1 MSVNQLRYQVMNM
14 ENILVPIALFA
25 AIFGIVYISVS
36 SKHRQRMAMI
46 DKGLTPAD
54 FLERADPFRS
64 LKMGM
69 VAVGV
74 GIGLLVGYL
83 FQLSTMDD
91 NPLPYFVAVT
101 ICGGAALIGHYFIV
115 RRKQQG

>member
-1 MSVNQLRYQVMNM
+1 MSDNQHKLHAMYM

-54 FLERADPFRS
+54 FTERADPFRS
-64 LKMGM
+64 LKLGM

-74 GIGLLVGYL
+74 GVGLLIGYL
-83 FQLSTMDD
+83 LRSSTHDD
-91 NPLPYFVAVT
+91 NPMPYFVLVT

>member
-1 MSVNQLRYQVMNM
+1 MSDNQHKPHAMYM

-25 AIFGIVYISVS
+25 AIFGIVYISVTA
-36 SKHRQRMAMI
+36 KHRQRMAMI
-46 DKGLTPAD
+46 EKGLTPAD

-74 GIGLLVGYL
+74 GIGLLGGYL
-83 FQLSTMDD
+83 LQTYTMDD
-91 NPLPYFVAVT
+91 DPMPYFVLVT
-101 ICGGAALIGHYFIV
+101 ICGGAALVGHYYIV